1 MRAFACI
8 SAASLAL
15 APAAA
20 APPPQRVA
28 SLNLCTD
35 ELLLLIA
42 DPRQIASVT
51 HLAQNRAET
60 PLWKLGRRFPRNDG
74 SLLSVAARRPDL
86 IVTMGGGIRDRS
98 GIARRMGIRLLDLP
112 FPQSL
117 DDIDRS
123 IASVARALGREQ
135 RGTQIRLRMKQLRE
149 SRPPTGLDAIWL
161 SGGGQSLG
169 AKGLGAD
176 WMRLAGL
183 RQRPLQGERVSLE
196 DLLVRPP
203 EMLVRSDYR
212 SGQASA
218 NARWLSHPLARRALE
233 RRSVRT
239 DGRVWTCMG
248 PLMVPEIER
257 LRRPV
262 VR

>member
-8 SAASLAL
+8 SAVSLAL
-15 APAAA
+15 APAAGA
-20 APPPQRVA
+20 APPQRVA

-51 HLAQNRAET
+51 HLAQNKAET
-60 PLWKLGRRFPRNDG
+60 PLWRMARRFEMNDG
-74 SLLSVAARRPDL
+74 SLLSVAARKPDL
-86 IVTMGGGIRDRS
+86 IITMGGGIRDRS
-98 GIARRMGIRLLDLP
+98 GIAGRLGIKLLDLP

-117 DDIDRS
+117 DDVDRS
-123 IASVARALGREQ
+123 VSQVAKALGRGE
-135 RGTQIRLRMKQLRE
+135 RGSQIRRRISLLRQAQPA
-149 SRPPTGLDAIWL
+149 SRLDSIWL

-169 AKGLGAD
+169 AQSLGAE

-183 RQRPLQGERVSLE
+183 RQRPLKGDRVSLE
-196 DLLVRPP
+196 AVLVRPP
-203 EMLVRSDYR
+203 SMLVRSDYR

-218 NARWLSHPLARRALE
+218 NARWLAHPLARRALE

-257 LRRPV
+257 LRRAV
-262 VR
+262 AK

>member
-15 APAAA
+15 ALPAEAA
-20 APPPQRVA
+20 APARVA

-42 DPRQIASVT
+42 APRQIASVT
-51 HLAQNRAET
+51 HLARNRAET
-60 PLWKLGRRFPRNDG
+60 PLWKLGRRFPKNDG
-74 SLLSVAARRPDL
+74 SILSAAAYKPDL
-86 IVTMGGGIRDRS
+86 IITMGGGIRDRS
-98 GIARRMGIRLLDLP
+98 GIARRLGIKILDLP

-117 DDIDRS
+117 DDIEVS
-123 IASVARALGREQ
+123 VSSVARILGREE
-135 RGTQIRLRMKQLRE
+135 RGAQIRRRMMQLRR
-149 SRPPTGLDAIWL
+149 SQPGWSLDTIWL
-161 SGGGQSLG
+161 SGGGQTLG
-169 AKGLGAD
+169 AQGLGAE
-176 WMRLAGL
+176 WLRLAGL

-196 DLLVRPP
+196 ELLVRPP
-203 EMLVRSDYR
+203 AMLVRSDYR

-218 NARWLSHPLARRALE
+218 HQRWLAHPLARRALQ

-248 PLMVPEIER
+248 PLLVPEIER
-257 LRRPV
+257 LRMAISR
-262 VR
+262 

>member
-1 MRAFACI
+1 
-8 SAASLAL
+8 
-15 APAAA
+15 
-20 APPPQRVA
+20 
-28 SLNLCTD
+28 LCTD

-51 HLAQNRAET
+51 HLAQNKAET
-60 PLWKLGRRFPRNDG
+60 PLWKMARRFPMNDG
-74 SLLSVAARRPDL
+74 SLLSVAARKPDL
-86 IVTMGGGIRDRS
+86 IITMGGGIRDRS
-98 GIARRMGIRLLDLP
+98 GIAGKLGIKLLDLP

-123 IASVARALGREQ
+123 VSQAADALGREE
-135 RGTQIRLRMKQLRE
+135 RGSQIRRRIQLLRQ
-149 SRPPTGLDAIWL
+149 SRPSSSLDSIWL

-169 AKGLGAD
+169 AQSLGAE

-183 RQRPLQGERVSLE
+183 QQRPLQGDRASLE
-196 DLLVRPP
+196 DLLVKPP
-203 EMLVRSDYR
+203 TMLVRSDYR

-218 NARWLSHPLARRALE
+218 NVRWLAHPLARRALA
-233 RRSVRT
+233 RGSVPT

-257 LRRPV
+257 LRRAV
-262 VR
+262 AR

>member
-1 MRAFACI
+1 LG
-8 SAASLAL
+8 LAV
-15 APAAA
+15 PAAA
-20 APPPQRVA
+20 APPQRVA

-35 ELLLLIA
+35 EFLLLIA
-42 DPRQIASVT
+42 DPRQISSVT
-51 HLAQNRAET
+51 HLAQNKAET
-60 PLWKLGRRFPRNDG
+60 PLWKMAQRFPMNDG

-86 IVTMGGGIRDRS
+86 VITMGGGIRDRS
-98 GIARRMGIRLLDLP
+98 GIAAKLGIKLLDLP

-123 IASVARALGREQ
+123 VSRVADALERQERGR
-135 RGTQIRLRMKQLRE
+135 QIRLRIQLLRQ
-149 SRPPTGLDAIWL
+149 SRPASSLDSIWL

-169 AKGLGAD
+169 GYSLGAE

-183 RQRPLQGERVSLE
+183 RQRSLRGDRVSLQ
-196 DLLVRPP
+196 DLLVKPP
-203 EMLVRSDYR
+203 TTLVRSDYR

-218 NARWLSHPLARRALE
+218 NARWLAHPLARRALA
-233 RRSVRT
+233 RRSVPT

-257 LRRPV
+257 LRRAV
-262 VR
+262 AK